1 MFLQSHNKE
10 EPTLGI
16 SKKLEELMQLSE
28 WKQLLRWLE
37 ITVDDRR
44 RFVFVQVVHSPEQNF
59 SKQTHNQW
67 PFSTQKKE
75 RKQGKQIDIL
85 SKKFKEQCMMKTLQ
99 YLGQISQLQLVLMLL
114 FSVKVDKD
122 LPAAQIT
129 IK

>member
-1 MFLQSHNKE
+1 
-10 EPTLGI
+10 
-16 SKKLEELMQLSE
+16 MQLLE